1 LSSGADQESSLIEG
15 DGVNDPSTAGDTEGV
30 SRWRRKNPYRPLPD
44 ARSGPTSLAFAVDLF
59 RKEHGLRD
67 PTQTE
72 ERVLRAW
79 REVAGPELAKTAPA
93 IRFRAGE
100 LVVQVESA
108 ALYHELVGYRHQ
120 DLSRRLAQALPLNLF
135 KRLTVKHA
143 T

>member
-1 LSSGADQESSLIEG
+1 MERTNDGADEFEDS
-15 DGVNDPSTAGDTEGV
+15 PSDTEGG
-30 SRWRRKNPYRPLPD
+30 SAGRWRRQNRYRPLPD
-44 ARSGPTSLAFAVDLF
+44 ARSGPTSLASAVDLF

-79 REVAGPELAKTAPA
+79 REVAGPELAKAAPA

-100 LVVQVESA
+100 LVVQVSSA
-108 ALYHELVGYRHQ
+108 ALFHELVGYRHQ
-120 DLSRRLAQALPLNLF
+120 DLSRRLAEALPLNLF
-135 KRLTVKHA
+135 KRLTVKRA